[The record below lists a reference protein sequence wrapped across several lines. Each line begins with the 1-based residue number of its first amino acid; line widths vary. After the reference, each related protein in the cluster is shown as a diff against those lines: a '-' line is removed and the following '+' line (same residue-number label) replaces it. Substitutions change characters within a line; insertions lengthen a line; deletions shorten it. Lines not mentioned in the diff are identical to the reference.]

1 MKRYDLVVIGGGSGG
16 MAAARYAAKIGAKV
30 ALIDKSERLGG
41 GKINSGCVSSKAFIH
56 AAKTFNRARNSLYL
70 GVESYPELKFE
81 KLLESV
87 RKAEQRIYD
96 LRSND
101 EYFKKQGITVIHGH
115 ARFISTNKLKVDDQ
129 EIEGKR
135 FIIATGSR
143 PRIPAVPGLGKVNF
157 HTNETI
163 FNIDQLPRRIAVIGG
178 GVIGCE
184 IASAFNMIGSEVT
197 VFERNEYLSLRVDK
211 PIAEFVS
218 ANFENRGIKVRTQSS
233 LSSTKQTEK
242 GIKLD
247 YKVKDDSQHQFVDSI
262 FVSTGRIANLDLGL
276 DNAGIRYGESSIDT
290 DKYGRTSNRSIWA
303 IGDVTGS
310 AGFTH
315 VAEEQAIYA
324 VLHAVF
330 GYAHAV
336 RLDVLPYVIYTSP
349 EVAHVGKTVKELEQS
364 GIKHSVRT
372 LDYSEIDRAVIENK
386 EGLIQISINE
396 KGQLLGATMV
406 GSHATEQIGQY
417 VMAMNSGMKVT
428 DFAKVL
434 QPYPTYAGAPKQ
446 IAIELMLEQALE
458 SKLAAKTFNT
468 IRLLRHR

>member
-16 MAAARYAAKIGAKV
+16 MASAQYAAKLGAKV
-30 ALIDKSERLGG
+30 AIVDKSERLGG
-41 GKINSGCVSSKAFIH
+41 GKLNNGCVSSKAFIH
-56 AAKTFNRARNSLYL
+56 AAKTYSRAKNSMHL
-70 GVESYPELKFE
+70 GVEAYPELHFAKV
-81 KLLESV
+81 LESV
-87 RKAEQRIYD
+87 RAAEKRIYE

-101 EYFKKQGITVIHGH
+101 DYFKKQGITVIRGH
-115 ARFISTNKLKVDDQ
+115 ARFISTNKIKVEDQ
-129 EIEGKR
+129 EIESKR

-143 PRIPAVPGLGKVNF
+143 PRIPAIPGLGKVNF

-163 FNIDQLPRRIAVIGG
+163 FNLEQMPKKLAVIGG

-184 IASAFNMIGSEVT
+184 VASAFNMLGTDVT
-197 VFERNEYLSLRVDK
+197 IFERNEYLSLRVDK

-218 ANFENRGIKVRTQSS
+218 NNFENRGLKVRTHSS
-233 LSSTKQTEK
+233 LTSTKDTGK

-247 YKVKDDSQHQFVDSI
+247 YKTKDKDQHQFVDAI
-262 FVSTGRIANLDLGL
+262 FVSTGRVANLDLGL
-276 DNAGIRYGESSIDT
+276 DNAGIRYGESSIEI
-290 DKYGRTSNRSIWA
+290 DKYGRTSNKNVWA

-315 VAEEQAIYA
+315 VAEEQGMYA

-330 GYAHAV
+330 GYAKPV

-349 EVAHVGKTVKELEQS
+349 EVAHVGKTVKELEDS
-364 GIKHSVRT
+364 GVKHSVRT
-372 LDYSEIDRAVIENK
+372 LDYDQIDRALIEKK
-386 EGLIQISINE
+386 EGLIQIAINE
-396 KGQLLGATMV
+396 KNQILGATMV

-428 DFAKVL
+428 EFARVL

-446 IAIELMLEQALE
+446 IAIDLMLEQALD
-458 SKLAAKTFNT
+458 SKIASKAFEA
-468 IRLLRHR
+468 IRSFRHR